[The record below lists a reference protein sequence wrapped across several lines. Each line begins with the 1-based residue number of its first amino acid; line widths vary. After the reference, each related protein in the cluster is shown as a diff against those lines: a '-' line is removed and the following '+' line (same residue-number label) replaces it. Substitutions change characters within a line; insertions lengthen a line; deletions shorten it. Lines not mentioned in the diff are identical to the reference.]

1 MKKKTLNL
9 RNRQK
14 WLKIGFAY
22 RLKEPAFGFPSKRR
36 FYSKDDHHCLNVMLM
51 YELQKTETK
60 PKTTIIQYFIALNY
74 IINYYKTATNKPSL
88 N

>member
-1 MKKKTLNL
+1 MAQNRVYVPPETPCQTLILN
-9 RNRQK
+9 
-14 WLKIGFAY
+14 
-22 RLKEPAFGFPSKRR
+22 FPSKRR

-74 IINYYKTATNKPSL
+74 VINYYKTVTNKPSL

>member
-1 MKKKTLNL
+1 MSFWALFEHFHLKKDKTKNP
-9 RNRQK
+9 R
-14 WLKIGFAY
+14 
-22 RLKEPAFGFPSKRR
+22 PFPNKRR
-36 FYSKDDHHCLNVMLM
+36 FCSKDDHHCLNVMLM

-74 IINYYKTATNKPSL
+74 IINYYKTVTNKPSL